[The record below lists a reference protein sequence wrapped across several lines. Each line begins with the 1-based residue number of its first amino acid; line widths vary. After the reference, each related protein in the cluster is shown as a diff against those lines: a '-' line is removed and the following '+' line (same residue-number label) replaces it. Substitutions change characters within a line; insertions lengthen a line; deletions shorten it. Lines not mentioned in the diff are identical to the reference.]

1 MDARFEEVL
10 GNLRKRGFD
19 ARWFETK
26 EEAAKDI
33 LEGIGENETV
43 GIGGSMTVDQTG
55 VYDLLTARGNTVH
68 WHWKPHEGD
77 VRRRALN
84 SDVYL
89 CSANALT
96 ADGDL
101 VSIDGGGNRT
111 SAMVYGP
118 KRTFVVL
125 GVNKLTPDIPSAIE
139 RIKTV
144 ACPKNARR
152 IGLNTPCAKTDRCH
166 DCAAN
171 LRMCRVTTIYS
182 YPLVD
187 REVRVYLIGEEL
199 GF

>member
-1 MDARFEEVL
+1 MEPRFEEVL
-10 GNLRKRGFD
+10 RNLNKRGFV
-19 ARWFETK
+19 ARWFDTK

-33 LEGIGENETV
+33 LAAIGEEESV
-43 GIGGSMTVDQTG
+43 GIGGSMSVDQTG
-55 VYDLLTARGNTVH
+55 VYDLLVSRGNTVH

-77 VRRRALN
+77 VRRRALTA
-84 SDVYL
+84 DVYL

-96 ADGDL
+96 RDGDL

-118 KRTFVVL
+118 KRTFVIL
-125 GVNKLTPDIPSAIE
+125 GTNKLTEDIPSAIE
-139 RIKTV
+139 RIKNV

-187 REVRVYLIGEEL
+187 REVRVYLVGEEL

>member
-1 MDARFEEVL
+1 MEPRFEEVL
-10 GNLRKRGFD
+10 RNLNKRGFV
-19 ARWFETK
+19 ARWFDTK

-33 LEGIGENETV
+33 LAAIGEEESV
-43 GIGGSMTVDQTG
+43 GIGGSMSVDQTG
-55 VYDLLTARGNTVH
+55 VYDLLVSRGNTVH

-77 VRRRALN
+77 VRRRALTA
-84 SDVYL
+84 DVYL

-96 ADGDL
+96 RDGDL

-118 KRTFVVL
+118 KRTFVIL
-125 GVNKLTPDIPSAIE
+125 GTNKLTEDIPSAIE
-139 RIKTV
+139 RIKNV
-144 ACPKNARR
+144 ACPQNARR

-187 REVRVYLIGEEL
+187 REVRVYLVGEEL